1 MNVYIV
7 EADNFW
13 YDDYDSIVVVAENEE
28 RAIEIAT
35 NKEKT
40 VELNDGGVMNLGAYF
55 RKDQYPLVATEV
67 DLSEEGIIHESF
79 NAG

>member
-1 MNVYIV
+1 MNIYIV

-28 RAIEIAT
+28 RAIEIVT
-35 NKEKT
+35 NKERT
-40 VELNDGGVMNLGAYF
+40 LELNDGRVVNLGAYF
-55 RKDQYPLVATEV
+55 RKDQYPLVATKV
-67 DLSEEGIIHESF
+67 DLNEEAIIHESF